1 MNGKQEFARIA
12 DLDKRLVD
20 AAKSI
25 KILSQL
31 SWPIT
36 AHRDFIAGVQAGS
49 PRLPVIS
56 LKKFEYPDQIAHLE
70 KVMEEC
76 DRTHPAEGY
85 IYRTANS
92 YVIAARMLQCS
103 GMPEFTEYSSQLYG
117 TPSDTIGSSEITNL
131 VAAEHFIKATDE
143 FSEGIKVEDQK
154 GLTAEQVAEQLNA
167 LFIPFFGDHK
177 VEIVIDPNLTSKA
190 AAGANRVRL
199 RGGATFS
206 QLDVG
211 QLAHHEGFVHTAT
224 MLNGREQPILKSM
237 GLGAPRTTAM
247 QEGLATFAE
256 MITNTM
262 DVARLRRIALRIK
275 GMHLAIDGANFIE
288 VFNFFKSYGQ
298 GDDESFQSA
307 ARIFRGGDPRGG
319 SIFTKDV
326 VYLHGLMFLHTF
338 LRKVIQRKRFHYA
351 PLLFIGRLTLG
362 DVISL
367 EPLVETGMIV
377 PPKYLPDW
385 VANSSCLA
393 AYLCYSIFS
402 NRINLSSIKLTDFS
416 EETLGD

>member
-1 MNGKQEFARIA
+1 MAMKPEFNRIA
-12 DLDKRLVD
+12 ELDKRLVES
-20 AAKSI
+20 AKSI

-31 SWPIT
+31 SWPVS
-36 AHRDFIAGVQAGS
+36 IAKEFVASVQTGN
-49 PRLPVIS
+49 PQLPVIS
-56 LKKFEYPDQIAHLE
+56 FKKFEYSEQIAQLE

-76 DRTHPAEGY
+76 DRSHPAENY
-85 IYRTANS
+85 IHKTANS
-92 YVIAARMLQCS
+92 YTIAAKMLQS
-103 GMPEFTEYSSQLYG
+103 VGTPAFTELSSQLYG
-117 TPSDTIGSSEITNL
+117 TPLDQIGSTGVTNL
-131 VAAEHFIKATDE
+131 LAAEHFIKATDE
-143 FSEGIKVEDQK
+143 FSEGLKSERTET
-154 GLTAEQVAEQLNA
+154 LTAEQMADRLNA
-167 LFIPFFGDHK
+167 MFVPFFKDHK
-177 VEIVIDPNLTSKA
+177 VDIVIDPNLTSKA

-199 RGGATFS
+199 RGGSIFTN
-206 QLDVG
+206 LDIG

-224 MLNGREQPILKSM
+224 MLNGREQPVLKSM

-262 DVARLRRIALRIK
+262 DVSRLRRIALRIK
-275 GMHLAIDGANFIE
+275 GMHLAVDGANFID
-288 VFNFFKSYGQ
+288 VFKFFQSYGQ
-298 GDDESFQSA
+298 DDEESCQSA

-338 LRKVIQRKRFHYA
+338 LRKVIQRKKFHYA
-351 PLLFIGRLTLG
+351 PLLFVGRLTLG

-367 EPLVETGMIV
+367 EPLIDSGLIA

-402 NRINLSSIKLTDFS
+402 NRINLSAVKLSDFS
-416 EETLGD
+416 EDTLGE